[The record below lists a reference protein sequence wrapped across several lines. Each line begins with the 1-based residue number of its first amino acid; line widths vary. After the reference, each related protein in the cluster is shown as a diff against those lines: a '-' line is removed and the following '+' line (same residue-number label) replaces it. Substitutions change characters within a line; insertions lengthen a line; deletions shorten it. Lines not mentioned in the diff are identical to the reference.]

1 MSLFMDKFKFS
12 KLIQCMCQLAVFVNG
27 CKFNIL
33 TQCMCECLWV
43 SVSSV
48 N

>member
-1 MSLFMDKFKFS
+1 MSLFMDKFKFN

>member
-1 MSLFMDKFKFS
+1 MSVFMDKFKIN
-12 KLIQCMCQLAVFVNG
+12 KLTQCMCQLSVFMNG

-33 TQCMCECLWV
+33 TQSMCECLWV